1 MNTPRKESSLD
12 IQSWEQHALFFIHHF
27 KGWVE
32 VCAHL
37 QPHLKDWFEVCT
49 LPPTNSYSWFGTPT
63 GGNQPK
69 AENFASDETFSPVRK
84 RRQMTLPDLELD
96 LQTEKTI
103 HMV

>member
-12 IQSWEQHALFFIHHF
+12 IQSWEQHALFFFHHF
-27 KGWVE
+27 
-32 VCAHL
+32 
-37 QPHLKDWFEVCT
+37 KDWFEVCT

-84 RRQMTLPDLELD
+84 RRQMTLPDLQLD